1 MLDIRWIRENPDAF
15 DKGLARRGLSPLS
28 AQVLRL
34 DKQWREA
41 QTAAEQ
47 NQAARG
53 KLGQEMAAAKAK
65 GGDAAALMRQMTESK
80 EKQAFLEAEATRL
93 REAVDAALAPLP
105 NLPADDVPD
114 GKDAAD
120 NKLLR
125 EVGAK
130 PKLAFKPK
138 DHAALGEAL
147 GGMDF
152 TRAAKMSGARFVVL
166 SGGIARLARALGQFM
181 LDLHTREFGYIEV
194 APPLLV
200 RDAAVF
206 GTGQLPKF
214 ADDLFRTTTGLWLVP
229 TAEVSLTNLAREDIV
244 DDEKLPLRYTAL
256 TPCFRSEAGAAGKDT
271 RGMIRQHQFDKVELV
286 SIAHPDKSNDEHER
300 MTSCAEEVLKRL
312 GLAYRVM
319 LLCAGDMGAA
329 ARKTYDIEVWLPGEN
344 GGAGAYREISS
355 CSNCGDYQARRMDAR
370 CKPKGGKG
378 TRFVHTLNGSGL
390 AVGRA
395 LIAVMENYQRADGSI
410 AVPAVLKSYMG
421 GIEVIA
427 GGV

>member
-1 MLDIRWIRENPDAF
+1 MIDIRWIRENPDAF
-15 DKGLARRGLSPLS
+15 DKGLARRGLAPMAS
-28 AQVLRL
+28 QVLRL
-34 DKQWREA
+34 DKEWREA

-53 KLGQEMAAAKAK
+53 ELGQEMAAAKAK
-65 GGDAAALMRQMTESK
+65 GGDPAALMRQMTESK
-80 EKQAFLEAEATRL
+80 EKQAFLEAEAARL

-114 GKDAAD
+114 GKDAAN

-130 PKLAFKPK
+130 PKFIFRPK

-152 TRAAKMSGARFVVL
+152 ARAASMSGARFVVL

-181 LDLHTREFGYIEV
+181 LDLHTREFGYTEV
-194 APPLLV
+194 VPPLLV

-214 ADDLFRTTTGLWLVP
+214 ADDLFHTTTGLWLVP
-229 TAEVSLTNLAREDIV
+229 TAEVSLTNLVREDIV
-244 DDEKLPLRYTAL
+244 DEGKLPLRYTAL

-312 GLAYRVM
+312 DLAYRVM

-395 LIAVMENYQRADGSI
+395 LIAVMENYQRANGSI
-410 AVPAVLKSYMG
+410 AVPATLKSYMG
-421 GIEVIA
+421 GTEVIT

>member
-15 DKGLARRGLSPLS
+15 DKGLARRGLSPM
-28 AQVLRL
+28 AEQILRL
-34 DKQWREA
+34 DKEWREA

-53 KLGQEMAAAKAK
+53 KLGQEMAAAKTK
-65 GGDAAALMRQMTESK
+65 GSDTAALMRQMAESK
-80 EKQAFLEAEATRL
+80 EKQAFLEAEAARL
-93 REAVDAALAPLP
+93 RGAVDAALAPLP

-130 PKLAFKPK
+130 PKFDFKPK

-147 GGMDF
+147 GRMDF
-152 TRAAKMSGARFVVL
+152 ARAAKISGARFVVL
-166 SGGIARLARALGQFM
+166 SGGLARLARALGQFM
-181 LDLHTREFGYIEV
+181 LDLHTREFGYTEV
-194 APPLLV
+194 VPPLLV

-214 ADDLFRTTTGLWLVP
+214 ADDLFRTTTGLWLIP
-229 TAEVSLTNLAREDIV
+229 TAEVPLTNLAREDIV
-244 DDEKLPLRYTAL
+244 DEEKLPLRYTAL

-286 SIAHPDKSNDEHER
+286 SIAHPDKSAEEHER
-300 MTSCAEEVLKRL
+300 MVGCAEEVLKRL
-312 GLAYRVM
+312 ELTYRVM

-329 ARKTYDIEVWLPGEN
+329 ARKTYDIEVWLPGEDH
-344 GGAGAYREISS
+344 GAGAYREISS

-378 TRFVHTLNGSGL
+378 TRLVHTLNGSGL

-410 AVPAVLKSYMG
+410 AVPAVLRPYMG